1 MSSYFFVKGQRCV
14 TTLSHRF
21 VVRFQNR
28 VFEKCFLA
36 QSYFALLA
44 NAESITFERRIKKK
58 KQSDSNK
65 HIKNDSTKSFFLIN
79 L

>member
-1 MSSYFFVKGQRCV
+1 MRNDVV
-14 TTLSHRF
+14 TSIR
-21 VVRFQNR
+21 REISKR

-58 KQSDSNK
+58 NKTIVINILKMIRQSL
-65 HIKNDSTKSFFLIN
+65 SF
-79 L
+79 